1 MTEQG
6 VDTWAR
12 IRQRNLE
19 KLVAKLLEQ
28 ERVPKKLIA
37 EWIAKSSDPNMV
49 EQSIE
54 STQKLCDWLDNEYK
68 P

>member
-19 KLVAKLLEQ
+19 KIVVKLLEN
-28 ERVPKKLIA
+28 EKAPKKLIA
-37 EWIAKSSDPNMV
+37 EWVAKSGDPNMV
-49 EQSIE
+49 EQSIDA
-54 STQKLCDWLDNEYK
+54 TQKLCDWLDGEYRA
-68 P
+68 